1 MDKSNNFRL
10 IEILNLLMV
19 GEAVPKW
26 IWPDHAIVVE
36 VVYKKL
42 VDEIKKNL
50 NLAAMKD
57 GSNDPDKNFKD
68 KASHYYTTSYK
79 KAIRW
84 LDDAKLNYDEG
95 NYKHIS
101 YCLGITPQY
110 LIYTF
115 SALQYIFRESDS
127 KHRKFE
133 VISDD
138 YIPTAKFIPG
148 DLDTL

>member
-57 GSNDPDKNFKD
+57 VQ
-68 KASHYYTTSYK
+68 TTRMKTSK
-79 KAIRW
+79 T
-84 LDDAKLNYDEG
+84 
-95 NYKHIS
+95 KHPI
-101 YCLGITPQY
+101 ITPQAIKR
-110 LIYTF
+110 L
-115 SALQYIFRESDS
+115 
-127 KHRKFE
+127 
-133 VISDD
+133 
-138 YIPTAKFIPG
+138 
-148 DLDTL
+148 LDGLMMLN